1 MSSPSIVATA
11 AKQWKALDNAST
23 VWRRWLPS
31 LPSAAVQIVVALVAI
46 GWAQLP
52 GLMMHWSFFEQRVR
66 PALVEHCYRCHS
78 ADAKE
83 LQGGLRLDLKSGWQT
98 GGDSGQPAIVPGQP
112 QAIC

>member
-31 LPSAAVQIVVALVAI
+31 LPSAAVQIVVALVAS
-46 GWAQLP
+46 GWAQCARANDALE
-52 GLMMHWSFFEQRVR
+52 FFEQRVR

-98 GGDSGQPAIVPGQP
+98 GGDSGQPAIVPGSLKP
-112 QAIC
+112 VC